1 VAKLSISQAWDE
13 SRAVLAH
20 DGSLLASVALAMIAL
35 PQTIGGLA
43 APRTGIEAPGYVWA
57 ILIVATLIGLAAQI
71 ALNRLAIGPSTSV
84 GTAVGRGF
92 ARMPVLVGTLLIVIV
107 ALFLLLLLIALLLGS
122 VGLTVAPGTGNEPPP
137 GIILLLILVTVVTF
151 AIIQLAVPVAA
162 AESGGSLRLIARS
175 WSLGRDEYWRLLAF
189 VTLVL
194 FGLLVVL
201 AAGQFVF
208 GSFVAVALGAPAP
221 WSLSALVSSLVLA
234 LMQAAFTTVSA
245 VMLARIY
252 VQLVGGAAQA
262 SVPSSGT

>member
-1 VAKLSISQAWDE
+1 MAKLSISQAWDE

-20 DGSLLASVALAMIAL
+20 DGSLLTSVALAMIAL

-43 APRTGIEAPGYVWA
+43 APRSGMEAPGYVWA

-84 GTAVGRGF
+84 GTAVRQGF
-92 ARMPVLVGTLLIVIV
+92 TRMPVLVGTLLIVIAV
-107 ALFLLLLLIALLLGS
+107 LFLLLLLIALLLGS
-122 VGLTVAPGTGNEPPP
+122 VGLMVAPSSGNEPPP
-137 GIILLLILVTVVTF
+137 GVIMLLIVVTLITF
-151 AIIQLAVPVAA
+151 AIVQLAVPVAA
-162 AESGGSLRLIARS
+162 AEPGGSIRLITRS
-175 WSLGRDEYWRLLAF
+175 WALGRHDYWRLLAF
-189 VTLVL
+189 VTVVL

-201 AAGQFVF
+201 SAGQFVF
-208 GSFVAVALGAPAP
+208 GSFVTVALGAPAP

-252 VQLVGGAAQA
+252 VQLSGGSVQA
-262 SVPSSGT
+262 SLPSSGT